1 MSYWP
6 DTDQI
11 GSLYTESVAIGSGR
25 FIPPQS
31 VTIGDRALR
40 ARFSIHQSDWIF
52 SRIRSGGVTWT
63 FHCINWYFWR
73 HLRFTLFWQRHN
85 TRPTNFAMKR
95 FHLDNYIFSSSTLK
109 KFQLLT
115 NGPFLS
121 HCVQYATSIQKLA
134 VTQIFCFGLVFS
146 VQSSQ
151 KICESVVQYC
161 SSQST
166 ACRKKHA
173 WLGCKSIFL
182 ELLHPPLQLRCANR
196 SLDDLT
202 QASAA
207 VVEVDLVR
215 CQVCPSV
222 RRDYPGMQS
231 TIGRVSQNNIAG
243 GQVVQKPNEWVCS
256 YLTAHQHKT
265 RFSCEN
271 GIFQWRCNYVI
282 IT

>member
-146 VQSSQ
+146 LHRKFVNLL
-151 KICESVVQYC
+151 C
-161 SSQST
+161 ST
-166 ACRKKHA
+166 AAARVQRA
-173 WLGCKSIFL
+173 GKSTPDLAASRF
-182 ELLHPPLQLRCANR
+182 
-196 SLDDLT
+196 SLSCCTRHFNCDAPIVL
-202 QASAA
+202 
-207 VVEVDLVR
+207 
-215 CQVCPSV
+215 
-222 RRDYPGMQS
+222 S
-231 TIGRVSQNNIAG
+231 TIWRKRVQLLLKLTWSGVRFAPVYDVITLA
-243 GQVVQKPNEWVCS
+243 CS
-256 YLTAHQHKT
+256 P
-265 RFSCEN
+265 R
-271 GIFQWRCNYVI
+271 
-282 IT
+282 